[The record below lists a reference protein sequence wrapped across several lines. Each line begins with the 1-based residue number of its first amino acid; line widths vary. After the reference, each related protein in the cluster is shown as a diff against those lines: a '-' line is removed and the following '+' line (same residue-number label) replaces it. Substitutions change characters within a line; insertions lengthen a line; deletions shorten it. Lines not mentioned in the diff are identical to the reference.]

1 MAGPRLRIGT
11 SGWSYPDWV
20 DPFDPTGRL
29 PRDFLACH
37 SQHFGA
43 DEIDS
48 TLDRIP
54 TAEMVDVWNTTTP
67 ETFRFALKD
76 RLAITHEKRLQ
87 ECAAELGAFF
97 SERRRLGLKLGSL
110 AFQFDAS
117 FRVVSSPLLADFLAG
132 LPSDLRY
139 PVEVRRRGWLCDP
152 VSRLMENRR
161 TALVQADLYYVL
173 RVDRVTTDLAYIR
186 LHGKRSAI
194 PDDFGGLCLDR
205 DPEPP
210 VWAVRVREYPER
222 SLTVFAFA
230 NNCCRGHCP
239 ATARALLA
247 KATGVASEL

>member
-1 MAGPRLRIGT
+1 MAGPRLRIDT
-11 SGWSYPDWV
+11 SGWSYPDWA
-20 DPFDPTGRL
+20 DPFYPTGRL
-29 PRDFLACH
+29 SRDFLACH
-37 SQHFGA
+37 SQHFGT

-54 TAEMVDVWNTTTP
+54 TVEMVDAWNTATP
-67 ETFRFALKD
+67 ETFRSALKD
-76 RLAITHEKRLQ
+76 RLAITHEKRLH
-87 ECAAELGAFF
+87 ECAAELDAFF
-97 SERRRLGLKLGSL
+97 SVRRRLGLKLGCL
-110 AFQFDAS
+110 VFQLDAS
-117 FRVVSSPLLADFLAG
+117 FRVVSSPLLSDFLAD
-132 LPSDLRY
+132 LPSEFRC
-139 PVEVRRRGWLCDP
+139 PVEVRHRGWLCDP

-194 PDDFGGLCLDR
+194 PDDFGRLRLDR

-222 SLTVFAFA
+222 GLTVFAFG
-230 NNCCRGHCP
+230 NNCCRGHCR
-239 ATARALLA
+239 AMARALLV

>member
-20 DPFDPTGRL
+20 GPFYPTGRL

-43 DEIDS
+43 VEIDS

-67 ETFRFALKD
+67 ETFRFALKV
-76 RLAITHEKRLQ
+76 RQAITHEKRLQ
-87 ECAAELGAFF
+87 KCAAELDAFF
-97 SERRRLGLKLGSL
+97 SVKRRLRLKLGSL
-110 AFQFDAS
+110 VFQFDAS
-117 FRVVSSPLLADFLAG
+117 FRVDSSPLLADFLAG

-139 PVEVRRRGWLCDP
+139 TVEVRHRGWLCDTI
-152 VSRLMENRR
+152 SRLLENRR
-161 TALVQADLYYVL
+161 TALVLADLYYMPRLDWVM
-173 RVDRVTTDLAYIR
+173 TDLAYIR

-194 PDDFGGLCLDR
+194 PDDFGRVRLDR

-210 VWAVRVREYPER
+210 VWAVRVRESLGR
-222 SLTVFAFA
+222 GLTVFAFA
-230 NNCCRGHCP
+230 NNCFRGHCP